1 MELPSD
7 FSTFVIQDKVAPVLF
22 SYLLQL
28 ISSRVHQCGSHEL
41 SHTTAKELLGPAKNF
56 GSTTNLDLLSRVIST
71 LFIYK
76 KLSTKHSLMKS
87 YL

>member
-28 ISSRVHQCGSHEL
+28 ISSRVHQCGSRGITE
-41 SHTTAKELLGPAKNF
+41 KELLGPAKNF
-56 GSTTNLDLLSRVIST
+56 GSTANLDLLSRVMSK

-76 KLSTKHSLMKS
+76 NLSTIHSLMKS